1 MVYLLHFERPLAH
14 AQHYIGWAKDKRT
27 MNARI
32 KHHAGGTSRARIME
46 VIHAQGIGFQVVKTW
61 VEGDRNFERR
71 LKNQKHAWRH
81 CLICRAAKGWK
92 VERRSGGIRHNPG
105 DHN

>member
-27 MNARI
+27 MNA
-32 KHHAGGTSRARIME
+32 
-46 VIHAQGIGFQVVKTW
+46 
-61 VEGDRNFERR
+61 
-71 LKNQKHAWRH
+71 WRH

-92 VERRSGGIRHNPG
+92 VER
-105 DHN
+105 